1 MRLPKLLG
9 VAVLAT
15 SLVAGCGVLWS
26 DQVLDSPPAP
36 ARVEWTIQAL
46 PVRNPLGLAVFRAN
60 PCRVLNHEQVA
71 ALLMDPPDK
80 VKTSSSD
87 PNNLNS
93 CEWSY
98 YEAGSL
104 TIAILPADLG
114 GIDKRVAT
122 HRESPDRYAQWRE
135 FSIDGLP
142 VFQYVSNPPVFEY
155 NGHRRMACSVEVGVN
170 DTEVLNFEY
179 GQVDEAKSTYWGT
192 DRCAAALKAAELVIG
207 NLRGR

>member
-1 MRLPKLLG
+1 
-9 VAVLAT
+9 
-15 SLVAGCGVLWS
+15 
-26 DQVLDSPPAP
+26 
-36 ARVEWTIQAL
+36 
-46 PVRNPLGLAVFRAN
+46 
-60 PCRVLNHEQVA
+60 
-71 ALLMDPPDK
+71 MDPPEK
-80 VKTSSSD
+80 VKTSNSD
-87 PNNLNS
+87 PNS

-114 GIDKRVAT
+114 GIDKRTAM

-142 VFQYVSNPPVFEY
+142 AFQYVSNPPVFEY
-155 NGHRRMACSVEVGVN
+155 NGHRRMACAVEVGVN

-179 GQVDEAKSTYWGT
+179 SQVDEATSTYWGT
-192 DRCAAALKAAELVIG
+192 DRCAAALKAAEFVIG